1 MITVL
6 GFDRYKNA
14 RAIEIEGSVEEAKKI
29 LEDAGWT
36 NLVFLGEVI

>member
-14 RAIEIEGSVEEAKKI
+14 RAIEIEGSVEEIQRI

-36 NLVFLGEVI
+36 GLIILED